1 MPRFMGV
8 REPQP
13 IVAAADTPYG
23 PRRVGRG
30 GTTGVA
36 SPRGKPSSGISFSS
50 QPCNPS
56 FRPPFETPPPG
67 DLDTV
72 QRRPYLPVTQPTV
85 WLNENASPAKKR
97 DPPMAVKKTDRDNV
111 IAGALNLFRVQ
122 GYHNTSMS
130 DISGACGLLK
140 GSVYHYF
147 PGKREL
153 AVAALDRVIEDGR
166 ARLFIPANDDGK
178 SPKERL
184 EALAEAVEGYF
195 IGREGGCLMGNLALE
210 IGPQE
215 PAFRERIRTYFNE
228 WAEALTGLLEDR
240 YGTMRAR
247 ELAED
252 AIARVQG
259 AIMMMGLND
268 DPSILRRTGRDIV
281 ALLD

>member
-1 MPRFMGV
+1 
-8 REPQP
+8 
-13 IVAAADTPYG
+13 
-23 PRRVGRG
+23 
-30 GTTGVA
+30 
-36 SPRGKPSSGISFSS
+36 
-50 QPCNPS
+50 
-56 FRPPFETPPPG
+56 
-67 DLDTV
+67 
-72 QRRPYLPVTQPTV
+72 
-85 WLNENASPAKKR
+85 
-97 DPPMAVKKTDRDNV
+97 MAVKKTDRDNV

-122 GYHNTSMS
+122 GYHHTSMS

-166 ARLFIPANDDGK
+166 ARLFMPANDDGK
-178 SPKERL
+178 SPKARL

-228 WAEALTGLLEDR
+228 WAEAVAGLLEDR
-240 YGTMRAR
+240 HGPARAR

-268 DPSILRRTGRDIV
+268 DPAYLRRASRDII

>member
-1 MPRFMGV
+1 
-8 REPQP
+8 
-13 IVAAADTPYG
+13 
-23 PRRVGRG
+23 
-30 GTTGVA
+30 
-36 SPRGKPSSGISFSS
+36 
-50 QPCNPS
+50 
-56 FRPPFETPPPG
+56 
-67 DLDTV
+67 LDEDAI
-72 QRRPYLPVTQPTV
+72 P
-85 WLNENASPAKKR
+85 NNR

-122 GYHNTSMS
+122 GYHHTSMS

-166 ARLFIPANDDGK
+166 ARLFMPANDDGK
-178 SPKERL
+178 SPKARL

-215 PAFRERIRTYFNE
+215 PAFRERIRTYFSE
-228 WAEALTGLLEDR
+228 WAEAVAGLLEDR
-240 YGTMRAR
+240 YGSARAR

-268 DPSILRRTGRDIV
+268 DPAYLRRAGRDIC